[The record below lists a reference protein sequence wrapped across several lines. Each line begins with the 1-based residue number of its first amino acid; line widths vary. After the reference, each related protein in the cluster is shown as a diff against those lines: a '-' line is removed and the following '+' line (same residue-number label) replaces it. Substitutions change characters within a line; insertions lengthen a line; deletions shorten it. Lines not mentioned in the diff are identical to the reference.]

1 MTLTDLQNKT
11 LLESEIALEKRRLTF
26 LQSLP
31 LTSEREKQLAEMR
44 VSSLEFQL
52 KQLNERLDSQIAI

>member
-1 MTLTDLQNKT
+1 MTFTDHQNKT
-11 LLESEIALEKRRLTF
+11 LLESEIALEKRRLSF

-31 LTSEREKQLAEMR
+31 STSEREKQLAEMR

-52 KQLNERLDSQIAI
+52 KQMNERLDSQIAI